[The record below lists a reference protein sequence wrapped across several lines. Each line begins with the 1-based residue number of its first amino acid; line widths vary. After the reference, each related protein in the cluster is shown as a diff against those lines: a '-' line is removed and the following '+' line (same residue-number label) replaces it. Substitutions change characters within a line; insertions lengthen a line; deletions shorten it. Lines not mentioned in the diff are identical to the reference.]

1 MTTLNK
7 IKLIAFDLDGT
18 LVDSAPDLALAINAM
33 LVDLGRDVFS
43 EATIRH
49 WVGNGAEVLIKRALS
64 GCSEIAADLDEALY
78 LSAKPLFNR
87 HYAEKLCVASR
98 LYAGVRLSLAALAEM
113 NLPMAIVTNKPSLF
127 TQPLLEQLDLAQYFD
142 VVLSGDSL
150 ARKKPDPLPLT
161 HLVGQY
167 QLGIE
172 QLLMVGDSKNDI
184 QAAKA
189 AGCRSLG
196 LTYGYNYGEDIAL
209 SDPDFVA
216 DSLETLVELM
226 SGSVTA

>member
-1 MTTLNK
+1 MTQLK
-7 IKLIAFDLDGT
+7 QIKLIAFDLDGT

-33 LVDLGRDVFS
+33 LVDLGRSEFS
-43 EATIRH
+43 EQTIRH

-64 GCSEIAADLDEALY
+64 GASVIAEDLEEALY
-78 LSAKPLFNR
+78 LKAKPLFNR
-87 HYAEKLCVASR
+87 HYSERLCVASK
-98 LYAGVRLSLAALAEM
+98 LYQGVGESLAALAEL
-113 NLPMAIVTNKPSLF
+113 NIPMAIVTNKPGLF
-127 TQPLLEQLDLAQYFD
+127 TQPLLEQLNLARYFD

-150 ARKKPDPLPLT
+150 ARKKPDPLPLQ
-161 HLVGQY
+161 HLAEHY
-167 QLGIE
+167 QLNID

-189 AGCRSLG
+189 AGCASLG

-209 SDPDFVA
+209 SGPEFVA

-226 SGSVTA
+226 NGSVTA